1 MFLKKKIFKMKRVF
15 NEINTINEEI
25 EKELLKV
32 KTMLSNCQK

>member
-1 MFLKKKIFKMKRVF
+1 MSLKKKIFKMKRVF

-32 KTMLSNCQK
+32 KAMLSNCQK